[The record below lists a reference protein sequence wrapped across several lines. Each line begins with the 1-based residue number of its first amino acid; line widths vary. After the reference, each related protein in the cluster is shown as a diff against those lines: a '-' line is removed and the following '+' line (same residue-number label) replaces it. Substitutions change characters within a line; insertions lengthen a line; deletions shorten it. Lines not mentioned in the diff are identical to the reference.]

1 MRARIRAVVVNRWP
15 QIRERL
21 RALGSLI
28 LESASL
34 AFKLVTVG
42 FVVGTGFWL
51 ALGLLCGF
59 CHAAES
65 PIPRAAETYRPELIR
80 SARFSWGLEA
90 PVAVLAAQIE
100 QESAWN
106 PRAVSRVGAQ
116 GLAQFMPATAEWL
129 PSVIPSI
136 GEAAPLSPAWALRA
150 LPAYDKWLWDRISAA
165 DAYERMAFTLS
176 AYNGGQ
182 GWVARDKRLAAQR
195 GLDPDRWHNHVATVN
210 AGRSAPN
217 WRENRAYPWRILAR
231 QDAYVRAGWGPGI
244 KPSGARP

>member
-1 MRARIRAVVVNRWP
+1 MWARIRAVVVDRWP
-15 QIRERL
+15 QFRERL
-21 RALGSLI
+21 RALGSFI
-28 LESASL
+28 LESAGL

-42 FVVGTGFWL
+42 FVVGVGFWL

-65 PIPRAAETYRPELIR
+65 PIPRAAEKYRPELIR

-116 GLAQFMPATAEWL
+116 GLAQFMPATAKWL

-217 WRENRAYPWRILAR
+217 WRENRAYPRRILAR

>member
-1 MRARIRAVVVNRWP
+1 M
-15 QIRERL
+15 
-21 RALGSLI
+21 
-28 LESASL
+28 
-34 AFKLVTVG
+34 TVG
-42 FVVGTGFWL
+42 LLTGFGFWL

-65 PIPRAAETYRPELIR
+65 PIPHVAEKYRSELIR
-80 SARFSWGLEA
+80 NARFSWGLEA
-90 PVAVLAAQIE
+90 PVAVFAAQIE

-116 GLAQFMPATAEWL
+116 GLAQFMPATAKWL

-195 GLDPDRWHNHVATVN
+195 GLDPDRWLGHVATVN

-217 WRENRAYPWRILAR
+217 WRENRAYPRRILAR

>member
-1 MRARIRAVVVNRWP
+1 MLKVLFRLYMSVFDRAWGNIPDPIKNLFRFAGYCIT
-15 QIRERL
+15 
-21 RALGSLI
+21 LI
-28 LESASL
+28 IIGFLVGFGQLL
-34 AFKLVTVG
+34 AFSL
-42 FVVGTGFWL
+42 L
-51 ALGLLCGF
+51 ADE
-59 CHAAES
+59 ARAES

-106 PRAVSRVGAQ
+106 PRAVSRAGAQ

-195 GLDPDRWHNHVATVN
+195 GLDPDRWHNHVAEVN

-217 WRENRAYPWRILAR
+217 WRENRAYPRRILAR